1 MGIAKVGKSGG
12 SGGALNY
19 VLKEEHAEVIGGNVS
34 GTKEEIKEQFE
45 AFEDSRSSLT
55 KNTTHITWSFAPGEE
70 VSDEKAVQLA
80 EALLEKLKFE
90 KTPYLIVRHS
100 DKEKRETE
108 PYQHIHIV
116 AGRIRADRSVVPDFQ
131 IARRTIE
138 AVKELEREHGLQQ
151 TPFVDRSE
159 ESQPK
164 REELKMIER
173 TGELSARL
181 RLQEQIKEV
190 AAEFPQTRQFVEE
203 LERRGIA
210 VEFNLQKTG
219 RIAGVSFETNG
230 VAFKGSSLGKNYSWN
245 GLQKQQGLNYERER
259 DFAAC
264 QKASQRAGARR
275 LERAAENRVEPGDDG
290 KREVERRIG
299 QTRDG
304 FSQTRA
310 GDDDHQIT
318 TETQEVGRS
327 EHGFGKGAQRLEDES
342 GELSRRAGDEPEGK
356 RRAGERVR
364 GVQRDE
370 ATAEHR
376 FEQRGETEQKL
387 EGEGGGVDKRVGNL
401 ANGDLGRVEDGRSG
415 VDRVAA
421 NKHGVDRDFARAGN
435 QKLVLDH
442 GAAETADS
450 IRESTGR
457 VSTDAEFGDKAAA
470 ERIGDKA
477 QQKARAVTQSINLAY
492 GGSLLSEVQEE
503 MTMQLAEHG
512 QLNDYYEQ
520 TRLTRW
526 HETIEMSQNFV
537 ETTANSLG
545 TVAPQPPETELER
558 NERLSGW
565 MQATVQV
572 AVYEQAGRELDKE
585 VNQYLG
591 ERFAAG
597 YEKTASDKEIGQLE
611 RMAERNGVAPPFVE
625 TQSETRAAIL
635 MNATS
640 EEIAQPVLARER
652 EVVQEREQ
660 RAQALEQAKQ
670 ERQQT
675 RERGGYGMSR

>member
-1 MGIAKVGKSGG
+1 
-12 SGGALNY
+12 
-19 VLKEEHAEVIGGNVS
+19 
-34 GTKEEIKEQFE
+34 
-45 AFEDSRSSLT
+45 
-55 KNTTHITWSFAPGEE
+55 
-70 VSDEKAVQLA
+70 
-80 EALLEKLKFE
+80 
-90 KTPYLIVRHS
+90 
-100 DKEKRETE
+100 
-108 PYQHIHIV
+108 
-116 AGRIRADRSVVPDFQ
+116 
-131 IARRTIE
+131 
-138 AVKELEREHGLQQ
+138 
-151 TPFVDRSE
+151 
-159 ESQPK
+159 
-164 REELKMIER
+164 
-173 TGELSARL
+173 
-181 RLQEQIKEV
+181 
-190 AAEFPQTRQFVEE
+190 
-203 LERRGIA
+203 
-210 VEFNLQKTG
+210 
-219 RIAGVSFETNG
+219 
-230 VAFKGSSLGKNYSWN
+230 
-245 GLQKQQGLNYERER
+245 
-259 DFAAC
+259 
-264 QKASQRAGARR
+264 
-275 LERAAENRVEPGDDG
+275 
-290 KREVERRIG
+290 
-299 QTRDG
+299 
-304 FSQTRA
+304 
-310 GDDDHQIT
+310 
-318 TETQEVGRS
+318 
-327 EHGFGKGAQRLEDES
+327 
-342 GELSRRAGDEPEGK
+342 
-356 RRAGERVR
+356 
-364 GVQRDE
+364 
-370 ATAEHR
+370 
-376 FEQRGETEQKL
+376 
-387 EGEGGGVDKRVGNL
+387 
-401 ANGDLGRVEDGRSG
+401 
-415 VDRVAA
+415 
-421 NKHGVDRDFARAGN
+421 
-435 QKLVLDH
+435 
-442 GAAETADS
+442 
-450 IRESTGR
+450 